1 MTPAARSHVP
11 TRDELVARAVA
22 LHPALRRHS
31 TDADVN
37 RRLSGSVVSAVADA
51 GLFRLLTPTRFGG
64 FEADVRTVVE
74 VLAALGEADGA
85 AAWQAA
91 IMAGSQWVAGHF
103 PERAQQEIFGP
114 GPDVRFAGSL
124 RPMTAR
130 RVDGGLR
137 ISGRWPYASGSA
149 HAQWAIL
156 GVIVTDGSVGPEGQP
171 GPMMCMAP
179 IGDLTI
185 EDTWHTVGM
194 RGTSSNTLVADEVFI
209 PEHRTVSAEEL
220 LRGPATATDT
230 SRYAMDFVPFGPLLL
245 CAPILGLGQ
254 GALSLAI
261 AAAQEKPLAHT
272 FFTHQSDSVGIQVQ
286 IAEAALKLQ
295 TARLHAYHVA
305 DIVDGDVVHGTKSG
319 HDIRAR
325 AMAECGYAAQQ
336 ALCAIDILVNVHGAG
351 SFAKA
356 SPMQQIWRDANT
368 AARHAGLNAY
378 VGLEVL
384 GKALL
389 GVEERVSTML

>member
-1 MTPAARSHVP
+1 MTSAARPSGA
-11 TRDELVARAVA
+11 TREELVARATA
-22 LHPALRRHS
+22 LQPLLRRHS
-31 TDADVN
+31 TEADAN
-37 RRLSGSVVSAVADA
+37 RRLPDSVVAALADA

-64 FEADVRTVVE
+64 NEADVRTVVE
-74 VLAALGEADGA
+74 VMEALGEADGS
-85 AAWQAA
+85 AAWQVG
-91 IMAGSQWVAGHF
+91 IVAGSQWVACHF
-103 PERAQQEIFGP
+103 SERAQREIYGP
-114 GPDVRFAGSL
+114 GPDVQFAGSL
-124 RPMTAR
+124 RPNPAR
-130 RVDGGLR
+130 RDEGGLR
-137 ISGRWPYASGSA
+137 VSGRWPYASGSA

-156 GVIVTDGSVGPEGQP
+156 GVAVTDDSGQP
-171 GPMMCMAP
+171 DPLMCVVP
-179 IGDLTI
+179 FGDLTT

-194 RGTSSNTLVADEVFI
+194 RGTSSNTLVADDVFI
-209 PEHRTVSAEEL
+209 PEHRTVRTEEL

-230 SRYAMDFVPFGPLLL
+230 SLYTMDFVPFGPLLL
-245 CAPILGLGQ
+245 FAPILGLGQ

-261 AAAQEKPLAHT
+261 AAAREKPLAHT
-272 FFTHQSDSVGIQVQ
+272 FFTHQSDSVGVQVQ

-305 DIVDGDVVHGTKSG
+305 DIIDGDVVRGAKSG

-336 ALCAIDILVNVHGAG
+336 VLGAIDVLVNVHGAG

-389 GVEERVSTML
+389 GVQGRVSTVF

>member
-1 MTPAARSHVP
+1 VAGAA
-11 TRDELVARAVA
+11 A
-22 LHPALRRHS
+22 LQPLLRRHS
-31 TDADVN
+31 TEADAN
-37 RRLSGSVVSAVADA
+37 RRLPDSVVAALADA

-64 FEADVRTVVE
+64 YEADVRTVVE
-74 VLAALGEADGA
+74 VMEALGEADGS
-85 AAWQAA
+85 AAWQVG
-91 IMAGSQWVAGHF
+91 IVAGSQWVACHF
-103 PERAQQEIFGP
+103 SERAQREIFGP
-114 GPDVRFAGSL
+114 GPDVQFAGSL
-124 RPMTAR
+124 RPHPAR
-130 RVDGGLR
+130 RDEGGLR
-137 ISGRWPYASGSA
+137 VSGRWPYASGSA

-156 GVIVTDGSVGPEGQP
+156 GVAVTDDSGQP
-171 GPMMCMAP
+171 DGQPDPLMCVVP
-179 IGDLTI
+179 FGDLTT

-194 RGTSSNTLVADEVFI
+194 RGTSSNTLVADDVFI
-209 PEHRTVSAEEL
+209 PEHRIVRAEEL

-230 SRYAMDFVPFGPLLL
+230 SLYTMDFVPFGPLLL
-245 CAPILGLGQ
+245 FAPILGLGQ
-254 GALSLAI
+254 AALSLAI
-261 AAAQEKPLAHT
+261 AAAREKPLAHT
-272 FFTHQSDSVGIQVQ
+272 FFTHQSDSVGVQVQ

-305 DIVDGDVVHGTKSG
+305 DIVDGDVARGTQSG

-336 ALCAIDILVNVHGAG
+336 VLGAIDVLVNVHGAG

-368 AARHAGLNAY
+368 AARHAGLNAH

-389 GVEERVSTML
+389 GVQGRVSTVF

>member
-1 MTPAARSHVP
+1 MTSAARSSVP
-11 TRDELVARAVA
+11 TREELVARAVA

-31 TDADVN
+31 TDADAN
-37 RRLSGSVVSAVADA
+37 RRLPDSVISALADA

-85 AAWQAA
+85 GAWQVG
-91 IMAGSQWVAGHF
+91 IVAGSQWVAGHF
-103 PERAQQEIFGP
+103 SERAQREIFGP
-114 GPDVRFAGSL
+114 GPDVQFAGSL
-124 RPMTAR
+124 RPTPAR

-137 ISGRWPYASGSA
+137 VSGRWPYASGSA
-149 HAQWAIL
+149 HAQWAVL
-156 GVIVTDGSVGPEGQP
+156 GVIVPDGSVGADPL
-171 GPMMCMAP
+171 MCMAP

-209 PEHRTVSAEEL
+209 PEHRTVRAEEL
-220 LRGPATATDT
+220 LRGPATAADT
-230 SRYAMDFVPFGPLLL
+230 SLYTMDFVPFGPLLL
-245 CAPILGLGQ
+245 FAPILGLGQ
-254 GALSLAI
+254 GALDLAI
-261 AAAQEKPLAHT
+261 MAAREKPLAHT
-272 FFTHQSDSVGIQVQ
+272 FFARQSDSVGIQVQ

-336 ALCAIDILVNVHGAG
+336 VLGAIDVLVNVHGAG
-351 SFAKA
+351 SFAKV
-356 SPMQQIWRDANT
+356 SPMQQIWRDAST

-389 GVEERVSTML
+389 GVEERVSTVI